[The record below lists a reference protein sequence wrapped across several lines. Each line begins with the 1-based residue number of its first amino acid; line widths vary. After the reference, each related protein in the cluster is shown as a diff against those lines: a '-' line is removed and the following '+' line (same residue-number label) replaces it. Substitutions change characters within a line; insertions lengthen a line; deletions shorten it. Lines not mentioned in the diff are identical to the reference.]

1 MEPLLPTIKD
11 AIPCITESLDD
22 DINVVEDSFLTIQ
35 FQKGSWRMQWTF
47 LLFVLLIT
55 LLASYTSCHRYGSHY
70 YHMLT
75 PSVGSNF
82 NEHHQPRRTPPLSSS
97 PSKYRQGFWNQ
108 KGLVWNNRWRSKSIV
123 RTKKQ
128 AAEWDDVVPSL
139 LDEVPL
145 ETLTIRWP
153 TVNVKIGQPVFVG
166 QMTDRPH
173 LIWPAGMFF

>member
-1 MEPLLPTIKD
+1 M
-11 AIPCITESLDD
+11 
-22 DINVVEDSFLTIQ
+22 Q
-35 FQKGSWRMQWTF
+35 QWTF
-47 LLFVLLIT
+47 LFVLIT
-55 LLASYTSCHRYGSHY
+55 LLADSRCHRHGSRYH
-70 YHMLT
+70 HMLI

-82 NEHHQPRRTPPLSSS
+82 NQHQQPRRTPPSS
-97 PSKYRQGFWNQ
+97 PSKFGHGFWNQ
-108 KGLVWNNRWRSKSIV
+108 KGLVWNNRWRSSV

-128 AAEWDDVVPSL
+128 AAEWDEVVPSL

>member
-1 MEPLLPTIKD
+1 
-11 AIPCITESLDD
+11 
-22 DINVVEDSFLTIQ
+22 
-35 FQKGSWRMQWTF
+35 MQRTLF
-47 LLFVLLIT
+47 LLVSIT
-55 LLASYTSCHRYGSHY
+55 LLEDSSCHRYGSHY
-70 YHMLT
+70 YRMLT

-82 NEHHQPRRTPPLSSS
+82 NYHQPRKTPLS
-97 PSKYRQGFWNQ
+97 PSKYGHGFWNQ
-108 KGLVWNNRWRSKSIV
+108 KGLVWNNRWRSSV

-128 AAEWDDVVPSL
+128 AAEWDEVVPSL

-173 LIWPAGMFF
+173 LIWPAGMFFLTP